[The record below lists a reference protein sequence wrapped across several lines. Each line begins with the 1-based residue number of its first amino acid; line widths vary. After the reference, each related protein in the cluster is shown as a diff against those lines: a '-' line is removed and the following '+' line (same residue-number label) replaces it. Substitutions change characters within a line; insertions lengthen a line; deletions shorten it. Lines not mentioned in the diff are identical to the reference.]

1 MDNTIIEE
9 RLARATELS
18 RILMEKKEHLPCRS
32 AAEDTKIVSPDSST
46 AAFIEGVLGSAHEM
60 IALLGALAIDAKSA
74 MQEAGNLRGD
84 LDNMRSERD
93 VLRAQL
99 AEQKQALTNQ
109 AASLLRGVALA
120 PCWECARLRDQ
131 VMEQTRRAE
140 AAIFTLNSPKAAL
153 EMCGIFED
161 HDKERK
167 AQLERAQMRLADCE
181 RVIDEVRFFC
191 ESFEVNSDRWSTAAW
206 RQKVR
211 AIYKLLPE
219 KRTP

>member
-1 MDNTIIEE
+1 MDKSQAAEE
-9 RLARATELS
+9 RLTRATELS
-18 RILMEKKEHLPCRS
+18 RILMEKKERLLYRS
-32 AAEDTKIVSPDSST
+32 VAEDTKIVSPDSST

-74 MQEAGNLRGD
+74 MQEAGKLRGD

-120 PCWECARLRDQ
+120 PCWECASLRDQ
-131 VMEQTRRAE
+131 VKEQTRRAE
-140 AAIFTLNSPKAAL
+140 AAVYMLNSPKAAL
-153 EMCGIFED
+153 DMCGIFED

-167 AQLERAQMRLADCE
+167 AQLEQARKWLAECE
-181 RVIDEVRFFC
+181 PVIDAVR
-191 ESFEVNSDRWSTAAW
+191 EHQEDPSDAR
-206 RQKVR
+206 KIVR
-211 AIYKLLPE
+211 LSSINLPE
-219 KRTP
+219 KRMP